1 MSFDTEKVLL
11 EERKVKALEKIANNL
26 DNLSLWFEEID
37 KEEWGDRIAWYL
49 SLWKGKY
56 IGDIDEKTGD
66 NSSVQK

>member
-66 NSSVQK
+66 SSSIQK

>member
-11 EERKVKALEKIANNL
+11 EERKVKALEKIATNL

-37 KEEWGDRIAWYL
+37 KDEWGDRIAWYL
-49 SLWKGKY
+49 SLWKDKY
-56 IGDIDEKTGD
+56 IGETDEKTRD